1 MTQTGPIVTLEVAK
15 QGAIYHGLA
24 GILAQPSPLI
34 PRGMQT
40 KSHLTPNLFL
50 LLDHFLFCHYSRYS
64 FSLFLFLSIFSFFVY
79 NSSQIVSSDLLP
91 QSINHSMNL
100 NKSYENSLNS
110 SPVMN
115 SKKDSNS
122 SNTLIS
128 DSTYCASNI
137 FDDNIS
143 NSDNKLND
151 SSLVAEEGWE
161 TVQTLDRASLRSKQ
175 KRIVTTTPKKT
186 TSSSYLSLNPL
197 TYLKSALFPQKLLK
211 SKLKSKSKTSSK
223 RAMRQSTSLIIANN
237 QTQQMC
243 SCNNKNCF
251 QNNNKLKPFAVL
263 NKCKSDESLNSNPNS
278 VCSCVSNCSVCN
290 DILNNCE
297 ICQHL
302 NRYYAKSLK
311 IKSENLN
318 KSKILNLNQI
328 SLAKCE
334 CVLCLNSY
342 NTSYKVSQTSSM
354 SGIIQFSF
362 LYFLFNF
369 FSQLI
374 IGLNQSCLTFRKKT
388 LKFEFFA

>member
-1 MTQTGPIVTLEVAK
+1 
-15 QGAIYHGLA
+15 
-24 GILAQPSPLI
+24 
-34 PRGMQT
+34 
-40 KSHLTPNLFL
+40 
-50 LLDHFLFCHYSRYS
+50 
-64 FSLFLFLSIFSFFVY
+64 
-79 NSSQIVSSDLLP
+79 
-91 QSINHSMNL
+91 MNL
-100 NKSYENSLNS
+100 NKPYENSLNS
-110 SPVMN
+110 SSIMN

-122 SNTLIS
+122 SNTLVS

-151 SSLVAEEGWE
+151 SSLVAHEEWE

-175 KRIVTTTPKKT
+175 KSIVSTTPKKT
-186 TSSSYLSLNPL
+186 TSSSHLSLNPL
-197 TYLKSALFPQKLLK
+197 TYLKSALFPQKLLQ
-211 SKLKSKSKTSSK
+211 SKLKSKTSSK

-237 QTQQMC
+237 QTEQMC
-243 SCNNKNCF
+243 SCNNKNF
-251 QNNNKLKPFAVL
+251 FNSNNKLKPFLVL

-354 SGIIQFSF
+354 SGIIEFIFISIF
-362 LYFLFNF
+362 LV
-369 FSQLI
+369 
-374 IGLNQSCLTFRKKT
+374 
-388 LKFEFFA
+388 

>member
-1 MTQTGPIVTLEVAK
+1 M
-15 QGAIYHGLA
+15 
-24 GILAQPSPLI
+24 
-34 PRGMQT
+34 
-40 KSHLTPNLFL
+40 
-50 LLDHFLFCHYSRYS
+50 
-64 FSLFLFLSIFSFFVY
+64 
-79 NSSQIVSSDLLP
+79 P
-91 QSINHSMNL
+91 QSINHAMNL

-110 SPVMN
+110 SSIIN

-122 SNTLIS
+122 SNTLVS

-151 SSLVAEEGWE
+151 SSLADHEEWE
-161 TVQTLDRASLRSKQ
+161 TVQTLDRSSLRSKQ
-175 KRIVTTTPKKT
+175 KRIVSTTPKKT
-186 TSSSYLSLNPL
+186 TSSSHLSLNPL
-197 TYLKSALFPQKLLK
+197 TYLKSALFPQKLLQ
-211 SKLKSKSKTSSK
+211 SKLKSKTSSK
-223 RAMRQSTSLIIANN
+223 RTMRQSTSLVIANN
-237 QTQQMC
+237 QTEQMC

-251 QNNNKLKPFAVL
+251 NNNNKFQTFAVL

-302 NRYYAKSLK
+302 NRYYAKSLQ

-318 KSKILNLNQI
+318 KSKILDLNKSKTLNLNQI

-342 NTSYKVSQTSSM
+342 NTSSQTSSM
-354 SGIIQFSF
+354 SGIIQFILISIF
-362 LYFLFNF
+362 LV
-369 FSQLI
+369 
-374 IGLNQSCLTFRKKT
+374 
-388 LKFEFFA
+388 